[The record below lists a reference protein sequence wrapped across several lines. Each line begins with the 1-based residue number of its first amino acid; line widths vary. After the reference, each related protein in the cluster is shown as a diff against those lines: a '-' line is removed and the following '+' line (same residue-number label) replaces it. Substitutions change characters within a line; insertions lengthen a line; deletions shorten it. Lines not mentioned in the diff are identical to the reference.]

1 MWGRGTG
8 GGTMYTG
15 GYTAVHWRFGA
26 VFFLNFDCQSK
37 HPELYSAG
45 STHTELKAGK
55 NISISS

>member
-1 MWGRGTG
+1 
-8 GGTMYTG
+8 MYTG

-55 NISISS
+55 KNISISS